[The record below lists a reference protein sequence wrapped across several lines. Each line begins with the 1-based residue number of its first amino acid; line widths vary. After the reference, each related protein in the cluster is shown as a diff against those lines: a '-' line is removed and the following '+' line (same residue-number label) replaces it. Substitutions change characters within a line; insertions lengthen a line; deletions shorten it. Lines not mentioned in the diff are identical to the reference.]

1 MTKKPMKRPERVEVV
16 YSEKRWKLLEELRTK
31 AAETM
36 DALEK
41 ARLFSVVHGSIARGD
56 VSPKSDID
64 VFVPDPPS
72 SFLIENALENA
83 NLSLDRRLVVQATPS
98 YAMKGY
104 IEIDEQRGVSF
115 PLMKL
120 RPVERDFYR
129 FGGEATLQVLSENLR
144 MPGVDKRLML
154 IEPTKTGHV
163 ESTVVGRE
171 NSVASLLRVSVKTVL
186 DRVHALLRRDEVGRT
201 GVFIEREL
209 SPHETFEM
217 VLKQLAEQNPA
228 VRRRLKLFDR

>member
-1 MTKKPMKRPERVEVV
+1 MAKKPMKRPERVEVV
-16 YSEKRWKLLEELRTK
+16 YSKGHWELLEELRSR
-31 AAETM
+31 AVEIM
-36 DALEK
+36 EALES
-41 ARLFSVVHGSIARGD
+41 AHLLSVVHGSIARGD

-64 VFVPDPPS
+64 VFVPDSPS
-72 SFLIENALENA
+72 SFIVETALENA
-83 NLSLDRRLVVQATPS
+83 NLFVNRRFVVQATPS

-115 PLMKL
+115 SLMKL
-120 RPVERDFYR
+120 RSIERAFYR
-129 FGGEATLQVLSENLR
+129 FGGEATLQALKQNLR
-144 MPGVDKRLML
+144 TPGVDKRLML

-171 NSVASLLRVSVKTVL
+171 DSVASLIGVSVETVL
-186 DRVHALLRRDEVGRT
+186 GRVRALLRRDRVGRT

-209 SPHETFEM
+209 APHETFEI

-228 VRRRLKLFDR
+228 VRRRLKLFGK